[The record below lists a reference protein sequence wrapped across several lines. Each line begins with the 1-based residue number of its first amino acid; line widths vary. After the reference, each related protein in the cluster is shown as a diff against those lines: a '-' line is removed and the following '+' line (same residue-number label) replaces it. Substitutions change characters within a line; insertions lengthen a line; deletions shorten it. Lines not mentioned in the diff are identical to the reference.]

1 MKFITYRKYAKILAY
16 RFIFGTVLNTVI
28 QQNTYKIVGKQ
39 VFLNVAIRG
48 YLYRFFF
55 RKIILHTF
63 PIKTPIWFAQ
73 LILILIS
80 KTNNVTIVGKENLQ
94 KIEKEKQKVIFA
106 FWHGSYTLLLTSL
119 YTDNPVTLV
128 RWSFRGNYVAQL
140 FSVFNYRIIQTSS
153 TRKSL
158 RELVEAIKHGH
169 LGFIA
174 VDGPQGPA
182 HQTKPGI
189 IYTAREAGAKIIPL
203 ALKTHR
209 GFILKKRWDNH
220 CIPLPLSNITV
231 LLGRA
236 IDVKPGDS
244 LKTKGEEVTR
254 SLLKLTIGEKENT
267 FSSENN

>member
-1 MKFITYRKYAKILAY
+1 MKSIAYRKYAKILIC
-16 RFIFGTVLNTVI
+16 RFILGTVVNAVI
-28 QQNTYKIVGKQ
+28 QQNTYKVVGKQ
-39 VFLNVAIRG
+39 VFLNLATRG
-48 YLYRFFF
+48 YLYIFLF
-55 RKIILHTF
+55 RRILLYTF

-73 LILILIS
+73 LILVLIS

-94 KIEKEKQKVIFA
+94 RIEKEKQKVIFA

-119 YTDNPVTLV
+119 STNNPVALV
-128 RWSFRGNYVAQL
+128 NRSFRGNYVAQL
-140 FSVFNYRIIQTSS
+140 FSAFNYRIIQTSS
-153 TRKSL
+153 TGKSL

-174 VDGPQGPA
+174 VDGPRGPA

-203 ALKTHR
+203 ALKAHR
-209 GFILKKRWDNH
+209 GLVLKNRWDNH
-220 CIPLPLSNITV
+220 CIPLPFNNITV

-254 SLLKLTIGEKENT
+254 SLLKLTTEKE
-267 FSSENN
+267 ENAFFPGND